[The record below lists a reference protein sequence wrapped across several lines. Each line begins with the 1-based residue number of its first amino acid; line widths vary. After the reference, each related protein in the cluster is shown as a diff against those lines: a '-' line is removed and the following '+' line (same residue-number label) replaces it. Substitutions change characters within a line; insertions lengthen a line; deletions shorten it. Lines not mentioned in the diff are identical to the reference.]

1 MTLSPTRAGRY
12 VGPPGDTAEYWLPRD
27 ISGWEASW
35 AAHQGVAYQPDL
47 DDLEAGDRGY
57 TAPDMSPDAV
67 EARRIAKAREAE
79 ALAYVRDY
87 HGTWGLP
94 LDIRS
99 DPRWGSKHHHLSER
113 QVEALL
119 SGKARDAA
127 RITADDDLTVWL
139 KGLTG
144 ASGFLASVRSQV
156 MAGRGLSPRQRE
168 VAEDIRARSN
178 VSAAIPGE
186 QVTEGMYQA
195 PDGAIFK
202 VQVAKLGSG
211 HLYAKRL
218 VVDEEDRTVSFEYL
232 KGGLR
237 LIKAEWRMTVE
248 QAAAFGKLY
257 GICCVCGKDLTD
269 EKSIAA
275 GIGPVCILKLE
286 A

>member
-12 VGPPGDTAEYWLPRD
+12 VGPPGDTTEYWLPRD

-87 HGTWGLP
+87 HGSWGLP
-94 LDIRS
+94 LDIRA
-99 DPRWGSKHHHLSER
+99 DRRWGSKHHHLSER

-119 SGKARDAA
+119 DGKARDAA

-144 ASGFLASVRSQV
+144 ASGFLASIRSQV

-168 VAEDIRARSN
+168 VAEDIRARSS
-178 VSAAIPGE
+178 SAAIPGE
-186 QVTEGMYQA
+186 PVTEGMYQD
-195 PDGAIFK
+195 PDGAIYR

-218 VVDEEDRTVSFEYL
+218 VVDEEDRTASFEYI

-237 LIKAEWRMTVE
+237 RIKPEWRMTVE

-275 GIGPVCILKLE
+275 GIGPVCIMKLG